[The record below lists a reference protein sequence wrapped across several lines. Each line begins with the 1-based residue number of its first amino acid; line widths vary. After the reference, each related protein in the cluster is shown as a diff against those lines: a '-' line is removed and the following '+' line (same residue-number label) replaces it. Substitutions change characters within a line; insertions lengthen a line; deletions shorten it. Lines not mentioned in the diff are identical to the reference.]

1 METPKQLIDT
11 RANVLL
17 GDTTAPS
24 PRAFVMKAPIR
35 TLGTVPAPEGSVRW
49 ARIGFG
55 CFRSPTA
62 GLKPFVDEV
71 RNVPPFGLP
80 KAERQHEKES
90 HVVGLIDTQTEPVP
104 VSIDIGA
111 CGIVRRT
118 GLRPTASRVCA
129 RAA

>member
-1 METPKQLIDT
+1 METQKLLFDT
-11 RANVLL
+11 RVNVFLRGHGL
-17 GDTTAPS
+17 TFPGGL
-24 PRAFVMKAPIR
+24 RAESSDP
-35 TLGTVPAPEGSVRW
+35 VPEESLRW

-62 GLKPFVDEV
+62 GLKPFADGI
-71 RNVPPFGLP
+71 RNTLPFGLP
-80 KAERQHEKES
+80 EVERQHEKES
-90 HVVGLIDTQTEPVP
+90 HVVGLIDPETEAVP

-118 GLRPTASRVCA
+118 GLRPTASRACA